1 MEIFLSGLA
10 VICASLGLTMVW
22 AFVCLICL
30 DRRDDIFLFG
40 AGGITGWMVMELFQV
55 FGK

>member
-10 VICASLGLTMVW
+10 VICAFLGLTTVW

-40 AGGITGWMVMELFQV
+40 AGGITGWMIMQLFQV
-55 FGK
+55 F